1 MSFARPQNWKSR
13 VKELGKRA
21 LPEGSKGRT
30 AAQAGLQ
37 TYRESQGLSQ
47 RVRHIWRTAGIRPES
62 YQSWRTRSTTSPE
75 ELESQRQWVAS
86 AKSLPAIDVVI
97 LPGSTD
103 AEVTRESIRSQ
114 TLAPSRVLVALNA
127 DDIRSAVESSNGDL
141 MMFVAAGARLA
152 PGAIFS
158 IGTTFRSDP
167 ALQVITWD
175 TEFVTDGGSLEPA
188 FRPSWSPEMLIG
200 ENYLGT
206 AFAARPKELERVGAF
221 EPIVG
226 EGTRSLEGAIWDA
239 LLRLNPERSRT
250 THIERLLTTE
260 VRLPRVGDRE
270 SSLLVQSYLDRAG
283 IDATAESSPIGIQ
296 RVRFP
301 EQSAKVSIVIPTRH
315 NRAMLGR
322 LLPSLA
328 TTAYPSFDVHIVDN
342 GGESDANNEWY
353 REHSLGLDLKVTW
366 WTEQPFNYSRV
377 NNVGARNTDGDVLL
391 FLNDDT
397 EITDPGWLTEL
408 VGWAV
413 RPEVGT
419 AGPRLIGP
427 DGEIQHMGV
436 WLGMG
441 GFADHLFQGM
451 RPGADSIF
459 GSTNSYRNCLA
470 VTGACVAIERSV
482 FAQVGG
488 FDERFQLTGSDV
500 ALGLDC
506 VMAGLRNVCTPHAPL
521 RHFESVTRGTDI
533 PEGDFFASYWKYNTW
548 LFGGDPYFNSNL
560 SLVSRTPRVRGE
572 ADPTVRELLEIP
584 LGRNF
589 TAFRQTSDADESRM
603 LAEMCNA
610 DRSVVEAVN
619 QLHADN
625 SGHIDVKTV
634 NWFIPDIDSP
644 FYGGINTAFRI
655 ADYLAR
661 HHGVQNRMITLGQD
675 VRFIRSALA
684 ASFPSLAGSEII
696 PIGGKFDSLDVP
708 EADAAISTLWVTAFA
723 LAHAQNQ
730 KRKFYLVQDF
740 EPMFYPAGTNYALT
754 EETYRLGLYAICN
767 TDNLRKIYTEE
778 YDGKAMSFMP
788 AVDGK
793 IFHARTR
800 TEHDDAEPVTIFV
813 YARPGHWRNCWEMA
827 APALEKV
834 KTTLGNR
841 VRIVTAGAW
850 ATGSGAQ
857 YDIKPLGLM
866 PYAMTGEQYRHT
878 DVGLAL
884 TVSKHPSYLPLEL
897 MSCGAPVVAFDN
909 SWGHWI
915 LEDEE
920 NSLLCMRTI
929 DDMADQLIRLASDT
943 ALRRRLQQN
952 ALQDIAAR
960 HADWDQALS
969 GIYGYLCDPEAEA
982 P

>member
-1 MSFARPQNWKSR
+1 MSSPTKTWKNR
-13 VKELGKRA
+13 VKEIGKRV
-21 LPEGSKGRT
+21 LSEGSKGRV

-37 TYRESQGLSQ
+37 TYRESHELTR
-47 RVRHIWRTAGIRPES
+47 RVKQIWRTAGIKPES
-62 YQSWRTRSTTSPE
+62 YDSWRTRSTTSAE
-75 ELESQRQWVAS
+75 ELQHQRQWVA
-86 AKSLPAIDVVI
+86 AATSLPAIDVVV
-97 LPGSTD
+97 LPGGAD
-103 AEVTRESIRSQ
+103 AQATRDSIADQ
-114 TLAPSRVLVALNA
+114 TLAPCRVLTALTA
-127 DDIRSAVESSNGDL
+127 DDVRAAIESSTGDL
-141 MMFVAAGARLA
+141 MTFVAAGANLA
-152 PGAIFS
+152 PDAIFS
-158 IGTTFRSDP
+158 IGTTYRRDP
-167 ALQVITWD
+167 ALQVVTWD
-175 TEFVTDGGSLEPA
+175 TEYLATAGLVEPA
-188 FRPSWSPEMLIG
+188 FRPSWSPEMLVG
-200 ENYLGT
+200 ENYIGT
-206 AFAARPKELERVGAF
+206 AFAASPKELQRVGAF
-221 EPIVG
+221 EPISS
-226 EGTRSLEGAIWDA
+226 EGKRSLEGAIWDA
-239 LLRLNPERSRT
+239 LLRLNPEKART
-250 THIERLLTTE
+250 THIERLLSSE
-260 VRLPRVGDRE
+260 VRLPRVGERE
-270 SSLLVQSYLDRAG
+270 AALVVQSYLDRTG
-283 IDATAESSPIGIQ
+283 IDATAERSPLGIQ
-296 RVRFP
+296 RVRFARP
-301 EQSAKVSIVIPTRH
+301 SAKVSIVIPTRH
-315 NRAMLGR
+315 NRTMLGR

-328 TTAYPSFDVHIVDN
+328 TTDYPSFDVHIMDN
-342 GGESDANNEWY
+342 GGESTENEQWY
-353 REHSLGLDLKVTW
+353 DEHSRGLDLTVSW

-377 NNVGARNTDGDVLL
+377 NNVGARATDGEVLL

-408 VGWAV
+408 VGWALQ
-413 RPEVGT
+413 PGIGT
-419 AGPRLIGP
+419 VGPRLIGP

-459 GSTNSYRNCLA
+459 GSTDSYRNTLA
-470 VTGACVAIERSV
+470 VTGACVAVRRSL
-482 FAQVGG
+482 FEKIGG

-533 PEGDFFASYWKYNTW
+533 PESDFFASYWKYNTW
-548 LFGGDPYFNSNL
+548 LFAGDPYFNSNL
-560 SLVSRTPRVRGE
+560 SLTSRTPRMRGE
-572 ADPTVRELLEIP
+572 AEPTVRDLLEIP

-610 DRSVVEAVN
+610 DRSVVDAVR
-619 QLHADN
+619 QLHEQNA
-625 SGHIDVKTV
+625 GPIDVKTI

-661 HHGVQNRMITLGQD
+661 HHGVENRMITLGQD

-684 ASFPSLAGSEII
+684 ASFPALADSPII
-696 PIGGKFDSLDVP
+696 PIGGNFQSLDVP
-708 EADAAISTLWVTAFA
+708 EADAAIATLWVTAFA
-723 LAHAQNQ
+723 LAQAQNQ

-767 TDNLRKIYTEE
+767 THNLKKIYTED
-778 YDGKAMSFMP
+778 YGGKAMSFMP
-788 AVDGK
+788 AVDDS
-793 IFHARTR
+793 IFHARGR
-800 TEHDDAEPVTIFV
+800 VEADDDEPVTIFV

-834 KTTLGNR
+834 KATLGNR

-866 PYAMTGEQYRHT
+866 PYRMTGEQYRRT

-915 LEDEE
+915 LEDGE

-943 ALRRRLQQN
+943 ELRRHLQKN
-952 ALQDIAAR
+952 ALADIAER
-960 HADWDQALS
+960 HNDWEQALS
-969 GIYGYLCDPEAEA
+969 GIYGYLCDPDRAES
-982 P
+982 